1 MSIDHKELGR
11 RLREAREAAG
21 MNQDAVAKQLNLS
34 RATIAQMELG
44 NRAVSSLE
52 LDKLANIYGRDIG
65 SFFTQGFN
73 AEDILSVLLRENPDL
88 VSNEEMTEA
97 LRRSISLGRELTNL
111 ESLLDLNK
119 DSLIPAVYTVNP
131 PRKKWEAIRQGESL
145 ALDERRRLDL
155 GDGPIADIV
164 EILEVQGIRTHV
176 TLLPQDVSGITI
188 KHPEAGLLVVVNE
201 THPPVRQIFSFA
213 HEYGHVL
220 LDRNRPQTISRT
232 INRDDLLEVRANA
245 FAAIFLLPEQ
255 GVRRF
260 VSSLGKGQASRTSIR
275 LYDEEDVVEVQRRIS
290 AQSQSIQ
297 IYDVLLLGHNFGVST
312 ITALYRLRN
321 ITPPLID
328 DEELE
333 SLRSDLES
341 TRVNTLNWAFD
352 LDEITEESNKNAR
365 FSPKNTFRS
374 RFIALAFEAYR
385 REKISRSKLTELA
398 DLVNISRDMLDKLV
412 EDLRLEERV

>member
-1 MSIDHKELGR
+1 M
-11 RLREAREAAG
+11 
-21 MNQDAVAKQLNLS
+21 
-34 RATIAQMELG
+34 
-44 NRAVSSLE
+44 
-52 LDKLANIYGRDIG
+52 
-65 SFFTQGFN
+65 
-73 AEDILSVLLRENPDL
+73 
-88 VSNEEMTEA
+88 
-97 LRRSISLGRELTNL
+97 
-111 ESLLDLNK
+111 
-119 DSLIPAVYTVNP
+119 
-131 PRKKWEAIRQGESL
+131 
-145 ALDERRRLDL
+145 
-155 GDGPIADIV
+155 
-164 EILEVQGIRTHV
+164 
-176 TLLPQDVSGITI
+176 SGITI
-188 KHPEAGLLVVVNE
+188 EHPEAGLLVVVNE

-260 VSSLGKGQASRTSIR
+260 VAGLGKGQASRTSTR

-398 DLVNISRDMLDKLV
+398 DLVNISRDRLDKLV